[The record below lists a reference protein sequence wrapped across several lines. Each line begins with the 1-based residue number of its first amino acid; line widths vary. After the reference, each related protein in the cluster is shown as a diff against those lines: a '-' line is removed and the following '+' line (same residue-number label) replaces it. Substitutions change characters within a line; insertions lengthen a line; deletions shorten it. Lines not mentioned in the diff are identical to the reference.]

1 MANKVLEWLFPPK
14 KQREKIM
21 KPLTKSQKMNEEH
34 RQAFLRGR
42 NIMKQHPTH
51 RECMRRKGKAQ
62 TE

>member
-1 MANKVLEWLFPPK
+1 
-14 KQREKIM
+14 M
-21 KPLTKSQKMNEEH
+21 KPLTKSHKMNEEH

-51 RECMRRKGKAQ
+51 REWMRRKGKAQ